1 MFWHNAWLMKKLHSS
16 KWNSRAQYHRV
27 THYEMLFFKELTL
40 IYQTLVLFLNPYTYT
55 DGHVI
60 SHSWFLEKR
69 FDRFDHVSI
78 GVQKQTI
85 SHLKAL
91 IKCFKNQGWNWVL
104 HPYKS
109 CHALETK
116 KHHFQKHRV
125 KVMLGLKFNQFWV
138 CNQSELIWDF

>member
-1 MFWHNAWLMKKLHSS
+1 MKDLVS
-16 KWNSRAQYHRV
+16 KDLAFTAYPAMS
-27 THYEMLFFKELTL
+27 
-40 IYQTLVLFLNPYTYT
+40 YT

-85 SHLKAL
+85 PHLKAL

-109 CHALETK
+109 GHALETK
-116 KHHFQKHRV
+116 KTPLSKT
-125 KVMLGLKFNQFWV
+125 
-138 CNQSELIWDF
+138 